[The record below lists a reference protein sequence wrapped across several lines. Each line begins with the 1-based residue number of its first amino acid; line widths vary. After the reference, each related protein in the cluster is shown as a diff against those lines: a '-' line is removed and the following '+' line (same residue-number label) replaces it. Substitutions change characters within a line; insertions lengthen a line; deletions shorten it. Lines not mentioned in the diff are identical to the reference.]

1 MKLFGVKEK
10 VAEKASFLLDA
21 RRPKVAAKV
30 SNTSVAYGTLGPTQS
45 RSSFQPSEYNLGEI
59 SKVMDIESYVR
70 QAFNKHVELCL
81 KEGYDISSRDEK
93 ATSYIKRRL
102 KEMADVSG
110 VTFDMLLRSIAT
122 NLVAYSNAFI
132 TKVRDSEKSSGSSI
146 RKTAEESLPPVA
158 AYFPMDPTSIQ
169 IKRDYHGRVL
179 KYLQRVPG
187 NPIMPQFLPEN
198 IVHFHYNK
206 KEGFAFGTPYVVPVL
221 DDIRSLRRLEENVE
235 MLISQNL
242 FPLYQYIVGTENS
255 PAEIYEDGTTEVDVV
270 KNQIERMPT
279 EGSIVTPER
288 HDIKVLGADGKAMD
302 AEKYLKYF
310 EKRVLA
316 GLGMSDVALGRGDTS
331 NRACYSE
338 DTETLTDN
346 GWKMYWEVT
355 ENDRIATYNP
365 QNNNIEFHFPDK
377 NIYLYDYNGKM
388 FYFKNSLVD
397 VMVTPDHDMWVGY
410 ESNGSK
416 DFSWKKEKSDKIRTK
431 RFKFRTGG
439 LSWSG
444 ESPEYFR
451 LPFVTYKSNISF
463 SNSKDFGSIKIED
476 WVEFLGYFATE
487 GCLAKG
493 SSRWAVT
500 LSQSSVVN
508 PDKTKKIRDCLNRL
522 PFTYNEYTNNG
533 DGTTRFWINC
543 KSLYLYLLE
552 SCGDYSY
559 KKHFP
564 EDVLEYDV
572 NLLKIL
578 FESAMLG
585 DGTTDKR
592 DGRTS
597 RAFYSSSE
605 VLIGQMQEIAI
616 KLGYRANVVPG
627 TRCQRLLISEHSV
640 STLTNDNVSVVDY
653 VGKVFCFNVPNHLFI
668 TRRNGKIGIH
678 GNTAATL
685 DKVMTDRCKDYQDVI
700 ESFVNEY
707 MFKELLNEG
716 GFITDEK
723 EDTFVKLKFREIDID
738 SMLKIQNHAVFKY
751 EHHAIS
757 ETEMREELTMDPVM
771 DSQRENMYFDI
782 ISKPTMKLEAEIK
795 EAGAKDTNNR
805 QKPAN
810 QHGSKPAKTSQKK
823 DYSEITAMADS
834 EWNLLRNAVVTVVS
848 SPDVGASV
856 TLGDLKPLAD
866 ECYGR
871 IMSKSAG
878 YKINKEMFD
887 SCVKDSISDMGDLVV
902 KNASSMTHPG
912 NAASIVSGVFET
924 LRFRIIDMCE
934 KVVLK

>member
-10 VAEKASFLLDA
+10 VAEKASFMLDA

-331 NRACYSE
+331 NRA
-338 DTETLTDN
+338 
-346 GWKMYWEVT
+346 
-355 ENDRIATYNP
+355 
-365 QNNNIEFHFPDK
+365 
-377 NIYLYDYNGKM
+377 
-388 FYFKNSLVD
+388 
-397 VMVTPDHDMWVGY
+397 
-410 ESNGSK
+410 
-416 DFSWKKEKSDKIRTK
+416 
-431 RFKFRTGG
+431 
-439 LSWSG
+439 
-444 ESPEYFR
+444 
-451 LPFVTYKSNISF
+451 
-463 SNSKDFGSIKIED
+463 
-476 WVEFLGYFATE
+476 
-487 GCLAKG
+487 
-493 SSRWAVT
+493 
-500 LSQSSVVN
+500 
-508 PDKTKKIRDCLNRL
+508 
-522 PFTYNEYTNNG
+522 
-533 DGTTRFWINC
+533 
-543 KSLYLYLLE
+543 
-552 SCGDYSY
+552 
-559 KKHFP
+559 
-564 EDVLEYDV
+564 
-572 NLLKIL
+572 
-578 FESAMLG
+578 
-585 DGTTDKR
+585 
-592 DGRTS
+592 
-597 RAFYSSSE
+597 
-605 VLIGQMQEIAI
+605 
-616 KLGYRANVVPG
+616 
-627 TRCQRLLISEHSV
+627 
-640 STLTNDNVSVVDY
+640 
-653 VGKVFCFNVPNHLFI
+653 
-668 TRRNGKIGIH
+668 
-678 GNTAATL
+678 TAATL

-716 GFITDEK
+716 GFIVDEK